1 MARVAAGVGKVE
13 DEGLDAML
21 EAAGGTGTVRHARTH
36 ASGRNALSDLGTK
49 ALVEGNVAF
58 FKDAMEKL

>member
-1 MARVAAGVGKVE
+1 MAIVTAGQGKVE

-21 EAAGGTGTVRHARTH
+21 EAGGRIGTVRDAHTH
-36 ASGRNALSDLGTK
+36 ASGRNALSDFGTK
-49 ALVEGNVAF
+49 AFVEGDVAF